1 MIRITLLLTF
11 TLFSGA
17 ICNAQ
22 KYYTRSGVTE
32 FKASKETFEPIEAIN
47 KSTTAILNINTSEVV
62 AQVFI
67 ASFEFENAL
76 MQEHF
81 NENYMESSTYPKAV
95 FKGKIVNFS
104 KDALNKISSFD
115 LVGTLTIRGKEKV
128 VKTKVTVKEH
138 NKKLLITTGFVVKP
152 EDFNIEIP
160 SIVKEKIANT
170 IQINIKYELVK
181 KK

>member
-1 MIRITLLLTF
+1 
-11 TLFSGA
+11 
-17 ICNAQ
+17 
-22 KYYTRSGVTE
+22 
-32 FKASKETFEPIEAIN
+32 
-47 KSTTAILNINTSEVV
+47 
-62 AQVFI
+62 
-67 ASFEFENAL
+67 
-76 MQEHF
+76 
-81 NENYMESSTYPKAV
+81 MESSTYPKAV